1 MARARAVDRR
11 LYLLLEITARR
22 LHRQADARLRSE
34 AGVTAAQSAVLFL
47 LMRRG
52 ERRMG
57 AISETLALGA
67 PAVTGLVTRM
77 EAAGLVTRSQDSAD
91 KRGAIVTL
99 TEAGRELAI
108 KADQIL
114 REINGELAERLGEED
129 ADRLHDLLGRLNMD
143 EAG

>member
-67 PAVTGLVTRM
+67 PAVSGLVARM
-77 EAAGLVTRSQDSAD
+77 EAIGLVTRSQDAAD

-108 KADQIL
+108 KADQTL

-129 ADRLHDLLGRLNMD
+129 ADRLHDLLGRLNTD
-143 EAG
+143 EPG

>member
-1 MARARAVDRR
+1 M
-11 LYLLLEITARR
+11 
-22 LHRQADARLRSE
+22 
-34 AGVTAAQSAVLFL
+34 TAAQSAVLFL

-67 PAVTGLVTRM
+67 PAVSGLVARM
-77 EAAGLVTRSQDSAD
+77 EAIGLVTRSQDAAD

-108 KADQIL
+108 KADQTL

-129 ADRLHDLLGRLNMD
+129 ADRLHDLLGRLNTD
-143 EAG
+143 EPG

>member
-22 LHRQADARLRSE
+22 LHRQADARLRGE

-67 PAVTGLVTRM
+67 PAVTGLVARM
-77 EAAGLVTRSQDSAD
+77 EAAGLVTRSQDSSD

-108 KADQIL
+108 KADQTL
-114 REINGELAERLGEED
+114 REINAELAERLGEED
-129 ADRLHDLLGRLNMD
+129 TDRLHDLLSRLNTD

>member
-22 LHRQADARLRSE
+22 LHRQADARLRAG

-77 EAAGLVTRSQDSAD
+77 ETGGLVTRSQDTSD

-99 TEAGRELAI
+99 TEAGRERALQ
-108 KADQIL
+108 ADQVL
-114 REINGELAERLGEED
+114 REINTELAERLGDEE
-129 ADRLHDLLGRLNMD
+129 ADQLHALLSRLNTD
-143 EAG
+143 AVA

>member
-22 LHRQADARLRSE
+22 LHRTADARLRRE
-34 AGVTAAQSAVLFL
+34 AGVSAAQSAVLFL

-67 PAVTGLVTRM
+67 PAVTGLITRM
-77 EAAGLVTRSQDSAD
+77 EAAGLVSRSTDSGD
-91 KRGAIVTL
+91 RRGAIVTL
-99 TEAGRELAI
+99 TEAGRELAV
-108 KADQIL
+108 KADQVL
-114 REINGELAERLGEED
+114 RDINLELAERLGDED
-129 ADRLHDLLGRLNMD
+129 TDRLHDLLGRLNSD

>member
-22 LHRQADARLRSE
+22 LHRHADARLRSE

-67 PAVTGLVTRM
+67 PAVSGLVARM
-77 EAAGLVTRSQDSAD
+77 EAIGLVTRSQDAAD

-108 KADQIL
+108 KADQTL

-129 ADRLHDLLGRLNMD
+129 ADRLHDLLGRLNTD
-143 EAG
+143 EPG

>member
-22 LHRQADARLRSE
+22 LHRQADARLRAQ

-67 PAVTGLVTRM
+67 PAVTGLVSRM
-77 EAAGLVTRSQDSAD
+77 EGIGLVTRSPDSQD

-99 TEAGRELAI
+99 TEAGRELAL
-108 KADQIL
+108 KADQVL
-114 REINGELAERLGEED
+114 RDINVELVERLGEED
-129 ADRLHDLLGRLNMD
+129 ADRLHGLLTRLNAED
-143 EAG
+143 IH

>member
-22 LHRQADARLRSE
+22 LHRQADARLRAQ

-77 EAAGLVTRSQDSAD
+77 EAAGLVTRHQDSGD
-91 KRGAIVTL
+91 KRGAVVTL

-108 KADQIL
+108 KADQVL
-114 REINGELAERLGEED
+114 RDINAELTDRLGED
-129 ADRLHDLLGRLNMD
+129 DTDQLHDLLSRLNMD
-143 EAG
+143 EPG